1 MSNDRPITL
10 EQIFRYKKPWG
21 QLPHQ
26 DAAIIELEED
36 LEANGYAIAMRRD
49 RPWFKAWSQSGK
61 QGDPMYVVPAEAII
75 KQWEGCKLIAYPDP
89 ATGGDPWTIGWG
101 TTKVNGSPV
110 RQGDKIS
117 QQFADEL
124 LRSEI
129 IRVAT
134 ALHKLIPATL
144 NYGAKQ
150 QAALISWAYNVGLG
164 AVEESTLRERLLA
177 GESAQVVI
185 PQELPRWNKGAGR
198 EMQGLTNRRAAEVAL
213 FTGAAPVQQP
223 APRFTPASPFT
234 TLVSPHIRYGEL
246 TLNEER
252 RRFVNQGQCDIA
264 AELCTFIEKARTQF
278 GNKPIIITSGHRPKQ
293 VNQAVGGASDSE
305 HLYKP
310 GCGAVDWCI
319 EGVSI
324 KAVQDWCDQNW
335 PYSLG
340 YGAPKGFVHL
350 GIRAGRPRVRWDY

>member
-1 MSNDRPITL
+1 MSNDKPITL
-10 EQIFRYKKPWG
+10 EQLFRYKKPWG

-36 LEANGYAIAMRRD
+36 IEANGYAVAMRRD

-61 QGDPMYVVPAEAII
+61 QTDPIYLPPAEVII

-89 ATGGDPWTIGWG
+89 ATGGDPWTIGYG
-101 TTKVNGSPV
+101 TVRINGAPV

-117 QQFADEL
+117 QAFADEL

-164 AVEESTLRERLLA
+164 AVEDSTLRKRLLA

-185 PQELPRWNKGAGR
+185 PQELPRWNKAAGR
-198 EMQGLTNRRAAEVAL
+198 EMQGLINRRAAEVAL
-213 FTGAAPVQQP
+213 FTGAAT
-223 APRFTPASPFT
+223 APRITPASPFSARIT
-234 TLVSPHIRYGEL
+234 PYITYGEL

-252 RRFVNQGQCDIA
+252 RRFVNQGQIDIA
-264 AELCTFIEKARTQF
+264 TEICAFLEKARAQF
-278 GNKPIIITSGHRPKQ
+278 GNKPLIITSGHRPKQ

-305 HLYKP
+305 HLFKP
-310 GCGAVDWCI
+310 GCGAVDWYV
-319 EGVSI
+319 EGVPV
-324 KAVQDWCDQNW
+324 KTVQDWCVKNW
-335 PYSLG
+335 PYSTGL
-340 YGAPKGFVHL
+340 GAPRGFIHT
-350 GIRAGRPRVRWDY
+350 GIRAARPRVVWDY